1 MSEEGTHFRKVFV
14 GEGNI
19 DKIMIDIAKG
29 LADARIT
36 PQDLTNPVAFQ
47 LAFSRLYKAL
57 LKSIEEGSGESYIA
71 EIKFTDDLGNE
82 VVFTVNLGEEVP
94 AFASK
99 RVKARVTVE
108 LFEEYE

>member
-1 MSEEGTHFRKVFV
+1 MSEEGTHYRKVFV
-14 GEGNI
+14 GEGSI
-19 DKIMIDIAKG
+19 DKVMIDIAKG

-57 LKSIEEGSGESYIA
+57 LKSVEEGGGESYVA
-71 EIKFTDDLGNE
+71 EVKFRDDLGNE
-82 VVFTVNLGEEVP
+82 VTFTVDLGEEVP

-99 RVKARVTVE
+99 KVRARVTVE
-108 LFEEYE
+108 LFEDYE